1 MAYDIRRT
9 KDSIQDLDSIFDHLV
24 STYLGFGDELQVA
37 YERAGKRVRGIT
49 ADMFALAAY
58 PHRGTLDAGLGFGL
72 RHFSKNNAVIYF
84 RIDEAAKVVHVL
96 AVFFGGQDHQRHML
110 KRLS

>member
-9 KDSIQDLDSIFDHLV
+9 KDSIQDLDAIFDHLV
-24 STYLGFGDELQVA
+24 STYVGFGDELPVA

-49 ADMFALAAY
+49 ADMFSLAAY
-58 PHRGTLDAGLGFGL
+58 PYRGTPDAGLGFGL
-72 RHFSKNNAVIYF
+72 RHFTKNNAVFYF
-84 RIDEAAKVVHVL
+84 RIDETAKVVLVL